1 MVLTHLSQCPL
12 SCPSCPSLEPGNI
25 YPSCSLSSN
34 ILHVY
39 IFRLRFSVTPIFHLV
54 YTGIGI
60 EMYYIPQTES
70 TSFIHLPYSYSYPL
84 SIFSLLAPPP
94 FSANTYSQHRPSSLC
109 LISLVC
115 FGSELINQSLAIY
128 ISLPFFL
135 HYIFLFFFS
144 IPHFSVSLFPVI
156 VLFLIY
162 FVRLYTHFSV
172 YARAAY
178 TRIHCRYLLYMTSSK

>member
-1 MVLTHLSQCPL
+1 MVLNCITFRRSNPL
-12 SCPSCPSLEPGNI
+12 LTSISPIYIHYQSSLFPLFV
-25 YPSCSLSSN
+25 SLS
-34 ILHVY
+34 
-39 IFRLRFSVTPIFHLV
+39 
-54 YTGIGI
+54 
-60 EMYYIPQTES
+60 
-70 TSFIHLPYSYSYPL
+70 
-84 SIFSLLAPPP
+84 P
-94 FSANTYSQHRPSSLC
+94 FSAITYSQHRPSSLC

-115 FGSELINQSLAIY
+115 FRSELINQSLAIY